1 MAYKKPILIVDLKG
15 SLKTPL
21 LDFKICLNI
30 ELSRS
35 LGVTLTFLYL
45 GPFFKNLSS
54 LMFMLYMIK
63 KIVVPPTGDSYVPR
77 TRTNFKKYL
86 KSLMF
91 VRLYRT

>member
-35 LGVTLTFLYL
+35 LGVTLTLLYL

-63 KIVVPPTGDSYVPR
+63 KLWCPLRVIPMSLELGLI
-77 TRTNFKKYL
+77 L
-86 KSLMF
+86 KNI
-91 VRLYRT
+91 